1 MAPANCV
8 MNPAVH
14 QSRQD
19 AGGTNEPQQVIR
31 QVRLEL
37 YVVTCPLTACRQ
49 ICAPQRVVRQPGVD
63 SCDTEDERE
72 GIARMRNDLLQNVNR
87 DTRDMSRHH
96 READEDRLTFRDIL
110 LLLWRALLLRCPRCG
125 EGPLY
130 KRGYTMYEA
139 CPVCGWRYEREE
151 GYWTGAMA
159 VNLVVAEL
167 IVTAV
172 VVPLA
177 AYLAITHQS
186 PAALIFLA
194 PLAVVLPFLLYWH
207 AKSLWMAIDLMLNP
221 VPLRH

>member
-1 MAPANCV
+1 MTPC
-8 MNPAVH
+8 
-14 QSRQD
+14 
-19 AGGTNEPQQVIR
+19 EPLGSPHLVA
-31 QVRLEL
+31 L
-37 YVVTCPLTACRQ
+37 
-49 ICAPQRVVRQPGVD
+49 QPGGNT
-63 SCDTEDERE
+63 CDTKGERKR
-72 GIARMRNDLLQNVNR
+72 IAKMRNDLLENTSR
-87 DTRDMSRHH
+87 DMRDMSRDHP
-96 READEDRLTFRDIL
+96 EADDDRLTFRDIL

-186 PAALIFLA
+186 PAALIFLL
-194 PLAVVLPFLLYWH
+194 PLPFVL
-207 AKSLWMAIDLMLNP
+207 
-221 VPLRH
+221 